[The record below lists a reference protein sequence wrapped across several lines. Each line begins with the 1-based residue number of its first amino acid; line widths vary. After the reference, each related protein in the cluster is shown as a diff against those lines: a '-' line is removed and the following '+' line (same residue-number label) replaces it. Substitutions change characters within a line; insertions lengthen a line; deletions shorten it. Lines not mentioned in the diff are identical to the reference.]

1 MKSLVIILIGIYF
14 CWQYTDL
21 SSENLLP
28 GVLAPLGF
36 TVFLISLLLWLL
48 LHTPVGRSNGDGGFI
63 GGDGGGGDCGGG
75 GD

>member
-1 MKSLVIILIGIYF
+1 MKSLIIILIGIYF

-36 TVFLISLLLWLL
+36 TVFLISLLLWLV
-48 LHTPVGRSNGDGGFI
+48 LHTPVGRSSGDVGFFGG
-63 GGDGGGGDCGGG
+63 GGDGGGG

>member
-1 MKSLVIILIGIYF
+1 MKSLIIILIGIYF

-21 SSENLLP
+21 SSENLLS

-36 TVFLISLLLWLL
+36 TVFLISLLLWLV
-48 LHTPVGRSNGDGGFI
+48 LHTPVGRSSGDVGFFGG
-63 GGDGGGGDCGGG
+63 GGDGGGG